1 MDLKGKICIVTG
13 SNSGIGKVTA
23 LEIAKMG
30 ATVIM
35 VSRDRN
41 KGEKALEEVRNLSG
55 NKDVELMLCDF
66 ASQKSIRK
74 FAEEFKSKYQKLH
87 ILVNN
92 AGLILTEKTITED
105 GIESTFAINHIG
117 YFLLTELLLDV
128 IRESTPAR
136 IVNVSS
142 DAHKTGHIDFDDI
155 NFERKKYSSIG
166 AYCNS
171 KLANILFTR
180 ELAKRLKGTKITV
193 NCLHPG
199 VISSNFGSN
208 TSGILGFLVKIAKP
222 FFTTV
227 EKGAETQIYLAT
239 SPQVEDVT
247 GEYFSKKK
255 VAYTTSEANNEG
267 IAKKL
272 WDVSNEMIKASSFTN

>member
-239 SPQVEDVT
+239 SPQVDDVT

>member
-155 NFERKKYSSIG
+155 NFERKKYSSTG

-199 VISSNFGSN
+199 VISSNFGN
-208 TSGILGFLVKIAKP
+208 NMSGIFGFLIKIAKP

-255 VAYTTSEANNEG
+255 VAYSTSEANNEQ
-267 IAKKL
+267 IAKRL
-272 WDVSNEMIKASSFTN
+272 WDISNEMVKASSFVN